1 MLGPLAYDL
10 GFTDSALCCVFG
22 TLLGSAGSGY
32 MSTFGPESGNRTMVS
47 RAFFCSLLS
56 ENSSKS
62 GGADMPHSGCCEI
75 LHGLLPKQNL
85 LLAQHG
91 DYAWLWND

>member
-22 TLLGSAGSGY
+22 TLLGSAGAGY

-47 RAFFCSLLS
+47 CSRIYCSKVQTLI
-56 ENSSKS
+56 KS
-62 GGADMPHSGCCEI
+62 GVVLMTSAFR
-75 LHGLLPKQNL
+75 LLR
-85 LLAQHG
+85 G
-91 DYAWLWND
+91 TLWAITRARSAVCSTW